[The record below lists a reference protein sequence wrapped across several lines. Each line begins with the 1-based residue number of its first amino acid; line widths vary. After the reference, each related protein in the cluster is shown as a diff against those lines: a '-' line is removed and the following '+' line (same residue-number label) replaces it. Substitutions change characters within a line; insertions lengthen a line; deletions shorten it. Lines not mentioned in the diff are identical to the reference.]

1 MDGYI
6 GSCLNHSIKTVSE
19 MLVVYWQKYEYFS
32 QEQTEKPFILTE
44 VTTPSLKEMDWVR
57 ISAVFD

>member
-44 VTTPSLKEMDWVR
+44 VTTPSLKEMD
-57 ISAVFD
+57 